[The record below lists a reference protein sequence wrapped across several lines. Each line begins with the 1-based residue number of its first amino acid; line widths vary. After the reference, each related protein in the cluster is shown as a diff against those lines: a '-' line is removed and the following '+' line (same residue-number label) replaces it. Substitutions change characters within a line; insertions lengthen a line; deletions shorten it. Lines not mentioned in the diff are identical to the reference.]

1 MLTPQTD
8 TVNLLLSHFASSSAE
23 QKKAFLDAANEYGNT
38 GLHWA
43 ALNGH
48 LPVVKQLVEA
58 GASVAL
64 ANDKNYVPLD
74 LANFGDKKDV
84 VEYFLRQAGLDPAK
98 MNPNDEEDEEDAKKC
113 GSLEEDK
120 LSAGVEGVKL
130 EEWEGESKDKET
142 TRTES

>member
-84 VEYFLRQAGLDPAK
+84 VEYFL
-98 MNPNDEEDEEDAKKC
+98 
-113 GSLEEDK
+113 
-120 LSAGVEGVKL
+120 
-130 EEWEGESKDKET
+130 
-142 TRTES
+142 